1 MVVIKKVK
9 TREELKMVHD
19 IRREVFIEE
28 QGVPEE
34 IEMDDKD
41 DEAIH
46 VLAVV
51 DDEPAG
57 CGRILFNGSDAR
69 IGRVAVRKK
78 MRRSGIGEGICK
90 LLIAFAEEKC
100 VERIILYAQLSAEP
114 FYARL
119 GFERQGDVFM
129 EAGIEHVMM
138 IRQI

>member
-69 IGRVAVRKK
+69 IGRVAVREK

-90 LLIAFAEEKC
+90 LLIAIAEEKC

>member
-1 MVVIKKVK
+1 
-9 TREELKMVHD
+9 MVHD

-57 CGRILFNGSDAR
+57 CGRILLTAAMPGSA
-69 IGRVAVRKK
+69 GSQSGKK
-78 MRRSGIGEGICK
+78 C
-90 LLIAFAEEKC
+90 ADPA
-100 VERIILYAQLSAEP
+100 
-114 FYARL
+114 
-119 GFERQGDVFM
+119 
-129 EAGIEHVMM
+129 
-138 IRQI
+138 

>member
-1 MVVIKKVK
+1 
-9 TREELKMVHD
+9 
-19 IRREVFIEE
+19 
-28 QGVPEE
+28 
-34 IEMDDKD
+34 
-41 DEAIH
+41 
-46 VLAVV
+46 
-51 DDEPAG
+51 
-57 CGRILFNGSDAR
+57 
-69 IGRVAVRKK
+69 

-90 LLIAFAEEKC
+90 LLIAIAEEKC

>member
-90 LLIAFAEEKC
+90 LLIAIAEEKC
-100 VERIILYAQLSAEP
+100 VE
-114 FYARL
+114 
-119 GFERQGDVFM
+119 
-129 EAGIEHVMM
+129 
-138 IRQI
+138 